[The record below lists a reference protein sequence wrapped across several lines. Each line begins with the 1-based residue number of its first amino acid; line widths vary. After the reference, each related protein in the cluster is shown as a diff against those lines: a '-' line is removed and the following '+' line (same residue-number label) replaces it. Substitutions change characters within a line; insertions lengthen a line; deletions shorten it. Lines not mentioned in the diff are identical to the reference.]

1 MNQANFYPIFKVS
14 VLSLA
19 VAASMAHAEDTQEVI
34 VTGYKASLQNA
45 TDAKRQSTSLV
56 ESVFAEDIGKF
67 SDSNIAEAINR
78 MPGIQISRDVFG
90 DGTNIAIRGL
100 GTSFTKVVLNNAQI
114 GVASAGSVDSQNQ
127 NREIDLNLFPTEL
140 FTRFDVQK
148 TPLASQLEGGA
159 AGLVNIRAARPF
171 DNKESGFQSV
181 VNLQGNYTDI
191 NDKVSPKLSAMGSW
205 TNDTIGVLGGI
216 SIYNKKLTTE
226 GFETIGWT
234 NINTSHRI
242 CGSTPGA
249 NQTLATTGACN
260 PLGGNNWNVAGLIQ
274 DDKNPNF
281 G

>member
-1 MNQANFYPIFKVS
+1 M
-14 VLSLA
+14 
-19 VAASMAHAEDTQEVI
+19 
-34 VTGYKASLQNA
+34 TGYKASLQNA

-148 TPLASQLEGGA
+148 TPVASQLEGGA
-159 AGLVNIRAARPF
+159 AVWSIFGQRAPSTI
-171 DNKESGFQSV
+171 K
-181 VNLQGNYTDI
+181 NLALI
-191 NDKVSPKLSAMGSW
+191 
-205 TNDTIGVLGGI
+205 
-216 SIYNKKLTTE
+216 
-226 GFETIGWT
+226 
-234 NINTSHRI
+234 
-242 CGSTPGA
+242 
-249 NQTLATTGACN
+249 
-260 PLGGNNWNVAGLIQ
+260 PL
-274 DDKNPNF
+274 
-281 G
+281 

>member
-14 VLSLA
+14 LLSLA
-19 VAASMAHAEDTQEVI
+19 VAASMARAEETQEVI

-148 TPLASQLEGGA
+148 
-159 AGLVNIRAARPF
+159 RR
-171 DNKESGFQSV
+171 
-181 VNLQGNYTDI
+181 
-191 NDKVSPKLSAMGSW
+191 
-205 TNDTIGVLGGI
+205 
-216 SIYNKKLTTE
+216 
-226 GFETIGWT
+226 
-234 NINTSHRI
+234 
-242 CGSTPGA
+242 
-249 NQTLATTGACN
+249 
-260 PLGGNNWNVAGLIQ
+260 
-274 DDKNPNF
+274 
-281 G
+281 